1 MRALV
6 AALQT
11 EKDSRRKI
19 RMKNVTLTVGFVAAL
34 LASGA
39 KAEDITISWQVN
51 GKKINTGYLPKLA
64 SDGIQNVAIIAETGT
79 GLSAFESEL
88 GSYGLGVVNWTGTS
102 SYLYSPPQTS
112 PQIGHAPS
120 IAIAYD
126 SADNYDNPIE
136 VHQGGQQSES
146 SLWFQIGSNAPPF
159 FSGITWSAATQYDN
173 GYNATVAADLN
184 GKSDTSATVVEVHQ
198 SETGLSALWYRVAT
212 MTLGPSPSL
221 SWGPKLEI
229 NSGMNQGYAPTVS
242 VANNLAV
249 LVAQGSGGTLWY
261 ALGEVDT
268 TTQSITWTEPIPYST
283 TGYNP
288 TVSVWGDGTSAAT
301 GIAGGRI
308 VVEAHQADNTTG
320 SLTYRT
326 GIIKKG
332 ADPVSITWTPD
343 ADTSFA
349 TGCYPSIAIAFYGY
363 TPSGLSLTET
373 NETAC
378 GSATTVDYSFGYLK

>member
-1 MRALV
+1 
-6 AALQT
+6 
-11 EKDSRRKI
+11 
-19 RMKNVTLTVGFVAAL
+19 MKNVTVALGLMAAL
-34 LASGA
+34 LVSGA
-39 KAEDITISWQVN
+39 KAEDITISWQVK
-51 GKKINTGYLPKLA
+51 GKKINAGYLPKLA

-102 SYLYSPPQTS
+102 SYLYSPPQTT
-112 PQIGHAPS
+112 PQVGHAPS

-126 SADNYDNPIE
+126 GADNYDNPIE

-159 FSGITWSAATQYDN
+159 FSGITWSSATQYDN

-184 GKSDTSATVVEVHQ
+184 GPSNTSATVVEVHQ

-212 MTLGPSPSL
+212 MTLGPSPSI

-249 LVAQGSGGTLWY
+249 LVAQGSGGALWY
-261 ALGEVDT
+261 AIGTVDT
-268 TTQSITWTEPIPYST
+268 TTQSITWTDPIPYST

-288 TVSVWGDGTSAAT
+288 TVSVFGDGSSSYLQ
-301 GIAGGRI
+301 IPAGWV
-308 VVEAHQADNTTG
+308 VVEAHQAANTTG

-326 GIIKKG
+326 GTLNG
-332 ADPVSITWTPD
+332 ASPTSITWTPD
-343 ADTSFA
+343 ADTSFT
-349 TGCYPSIAIAFYGY
+349 TGCYPSIAIAFYGD
-363 TPSGLSLTET
+363 TPSGLGLTET

-378 GSATTVDYSFGYLK
+378 GSATTIDYSFGYLKAKM